1 MVVLINDIASFS
13 FGLKLVQIVE
23 KVLEEA
29 LAIEVYKVSG
39 GFGNLIRLDGLSLL
53 LTITWCVPSIKILR
67 RSLCPQFLSY
77 FRTRIH

>member
-23 KVLEEA
+23 KILEEA

-39 GFGNLIRLDGLSLL
+39 GYGNLIRLDGLSLL
-53 LTITWCVPSIKILR
+53 LTITW
-67 RSLCPQFLSY
+67 
-77 FRTRIH
+77 

>member
-39 GFGNLIRLDGLSLL
+39 G
-53 LTITWCVPSIKILR
+53 
-67 RSLCPQFLSY
+67 Y
-77 FRTRIH
+77 FRTRVH